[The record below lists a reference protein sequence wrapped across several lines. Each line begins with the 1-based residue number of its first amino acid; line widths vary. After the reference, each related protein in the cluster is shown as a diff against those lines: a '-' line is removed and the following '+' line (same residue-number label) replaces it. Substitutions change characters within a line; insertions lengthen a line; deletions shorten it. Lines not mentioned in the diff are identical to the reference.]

1 MRSRRIPP
9 ATRGKNQSRA
19 ERQAQ
24 KVAIAL
30 SKARGRGGG
39 YPREAKEETRE
50 QSELLMADTATLK
63 PLTRREKLEL
73 SPDTD
78 RELLDQ
84 ARERFAL
91 AEEAEATERSQQLDA
106 LKFRAGD
113 HWPAALRQDNMGE
126 ASEQLTMVIDR
137 LNPMIQ
143 QTINAYRKSPLAMR
157 VRPKGGGASK
167 QVADMIEG
175 HLRDIEQQS
184 EAEIAYTIAL
194 DQAVGQG
201 LGYFRLVREYEDERS
216 FQQVLRIKAVY
227 NRFSVY
233 MDPASVHPAGS

>member
-1 MRSRRIPP
+1 
-9 ATRGKNQSRA
+9 
-19 ERQAQ
+19 
-24 KVAIAL
+24 
-30 SKARGRGGG
+30 
-39 YPREAKEETRE
+39 
-50 QSELLMADTATLK
+50 MADTATLK

-91 AEEAEATERSQQLDA
+91 AEEAESHERAQQLDA

-143 QTINAYRKSPLAMR
+143 QTINAYRSPRWPCACA
-157 VRPKGGGASK
+157 PKAGAQASK
-167 QVADMIEG
+167 W
-175 HLRDIEQQS
+175 L
-184 EAEIAYTIAL
+184 T
-194 DQAVGQG
+194 
-201 LGYFRLVREYEDERS
+201 
-216 FQQVLRIKAVY
+216 
-227 NRFSVY
+227 
-233 MDPASVHPAGS
+233 